1 MEGTKGGRRPH
12 HGHRPIKGFRP
23 GKEPARLK
31 KQMAKARLGDDASW
45 LQKQTVD
52 AVVGR
57 SPQEVRTMVRKWK
70 WGLVAAAVLLAV
82 LGVFLY
88 AWSLAAGVVVHVLT
102 VGLLFLAYRVGK
114 QGQALAELA
123 QSL

>member
-1 MEGTKGGRRPH
+1 
-12 HGHRPIKGFRP
+12 
-23 GKEPARLK
+23 
-31 KQMAKARLGDDASW
+31 MAKARLGDDASW

-70 WGLVAAAVLLAV
+70 WGLVAAAVLLAL

-88 AWSLAAGVVVHVLT
+88 AWSLAAGVVAHVLT